1 MSAWHGVDVIALTAP
16 VFVAI
21 ASVFAIL
28 WAKERERRICYYRKN
43 AELEFVHQVALQKL
57 DQMDWFARCSKG
69 TAKDLATKNAQ
80 IDCDL
85 AAVRRDLTAV
95 RDELAAANAHIASD
109 GNTGLVIEFGNALKT
124 ANDEVT
130 RLQTKV
136 VARAFKIPEASMP
149 GEGRDR

>member
-1 MSAWHGVDVIALTAP
+1 MSGGIDVAAP
-16 VFVAI
+16 VLLGI
-21 ASVFAIL
+21 AAVFAIL
-28 WAKERERRICYYRKN
+28 WARERDRRTL
-43 AELEFVHQVALQKL
+43 AEIDKRTVTWHRDYWQKISEL
-57 DQMDWFARCSKG
+57 HKDDAE
-69 TAKDLATKNAQ
+69 DLATKNVQ
-80 IDCDL
+80 IDRDL
-85 AAVRRDLTAV
+85 AAV

-109 GNTGLVIEFGNALKT
+109 GNTGLVIELGNALKT

>member
-1 MSAWHGVDVIALTAP
+1 MSGGIDVAAP
-16 VFVAI
+16 VLLGI
-21 ASVFAIL
+21 AAVFAIL
-28 WAKERERRICYYRKN
+28 WARERDRRTL
-43 AELEFVHQVALQKL
+43 AEIDKRTMTWHRDYLQKISEIHK
-57 DQMDWFARCSKG
+57 DDAE
-69 TAKDLATKNAQ
+69 DLATKNVQ
-80 IDCDL
+80 IDRDL
-85 AAVRRDLTAV
+85 AAVRRDLAAV

-109 GNTGLVIEFGNALKT
+109 GNTGLVIELGNALKT

>member
-1 MSAWHGVDVIALTAP
+1 LDDRPVSGGIDVAAP
-16 VFVAI
+16 VLLGI
-21 ASVFAIL
+21 AAVFAIL
-28 WAKERERRICYYRKN
+28 WARERDRRTL
-43 AELEFVHQVALQKL
+43 AEIDKRTVTWHRDYWQKISEL
-57 DQMDWFARCSKG
+57 HKDDAE
-69 TAKDLATKNAQ
+69 DLATKNVQ
-80 IDCDL
+80 IDRDL
-85 AAVRRDLTAV
+85 AAV

-109 GNTGLVIEFGNALKT
+109 GNTGLVIELGNALKT